1 MSKALII
8 FIKNPVL
15 GKVKTRLAATVG
27 DVTAFEVYKKLLNHT
42 QKITLLTDADK
53 FLFYSDFLQREDEW
67 PNDRFIKHLQK
78 GNDLGERMCNAFE
91 NTFLNKYQ
99 KVIIIGSDCI
109 DLSAAFIE
117 DAYLLLN
124 DRDVVI
130 GPAKD
135 GGYYLLGMKT
145 PHPYLFKN
153 VSWSTSQVL
162 KQTLSICKSQ
172 HLNYSLLPTLTDID
186 VENDLSFEQKKMFLK
201 KIADDQHYHSNI

>member
-42 QKITLLTDADK
+42 KKITLLIDADK
-53 FLFYSDFLQREDEW
+53 FLFYADFLQTEDEW
-67 PNDRFIKHLQK
+67 PNDRFIKHLQI
-78 GNDLGERMCNAFE
+78 GNDLGERMHNAFE
-91 NTFLNKYQ
+91 YTFLNKYK

-109 DLSAAFIE
+109 DLSAPVIE
-117 DAYLLLN
+117 DAYMFLDN
-124 DRDVVI
+124 RDVVI

-135 GGYYLLGMKT
+135 GGYYLLGMKN
-145 PHPYLFKN
+145 PHQCLFKN
-153 VSWSTSQVL
+153 VLWSTSQVL
-162 KQTLSICKSQ
+162 KQTLSICISQ

-186 VENDLSFEQKKMFLK
+186 HENDLSFEQKKLFKLK
-201 KIADDQHYHSNI
+201 KGNP

>member
-27 DVTAFEVYKKLLNHT
+27 DITAFEVYKKLLNHT
-42 QKITLLTDADK
+42 QKITLLIDADK
-53 FLFYSDFLQREDEW
+53 FLFYADFINREDRW

-109 DLSAAFIE
+109 DLSASVIE
-117 DAYLLLN
+117 DAYKLLN
-124 DRDVVI
+124 NSDVVI

-135 GGYYLLGMKT
+135 GGYYLLGMKN
-145 PHPYLFKN
+145 PHQCLFKN

-162 KQTLSICKSQ
+162 KQTLSICKGH

-186 VENDLSFEQKKMFLK
+186 VENDLSFEQKKLFQLK
-201 KIADDQHYHSNI
+201 DGKQ

>member
-27 DVTAFEVYKKLLNHT
+27 DITAFEVYKKLLNHT
-42 QKITLLTDADK
+42 QKITLLIDADK
-53 FLFYSDFLQREDEW
+53 FLFYADFINREDRW
-67 PNDRFIKHLQK
+67 PNGRFIKHLQK

-109 DLSAAFIE
+109 DLSASVIE
-117 DAYLLLN
+117 DAYKLLN
-124 DRDVVI
+124 KSDVVI

-135 GGYYLLGMKT
+135 GGYYLLGMKEL
-145 PHPYLFKN
+145 YQCLFKN
-153 VSWSTSQVL
+153 VSWSTSLVL

-186 VENDLSFEQKKMFLK
+186 VENDLSFEQKKLFKLK
-201 KIADDQHYHSNI
+201 DGKQ